1 MLTQEPDNPFQ
12 SPATSSYAVD
22 VETQPQVDDLP
33 VATIKAAIRWF
44 LICGVSAAPSWL
56 IAADETTAVYMGMA
70 TGVFIFIIGYT
81 FLDVR
86 TRKHPLRQR
95 PDVKW
100 TLAITYGTRIA
111 ISLLFPIGFFV
122 DIICGIFAVA
132 ATGLVFENISVDTP
146 TLHFT
151 STLVTTLIQGCLL
164 NFVLAGYGLI
174 VYAICRAYLESRS
187 IHPS

>member
-12 SPATSSYAVD
+12 SPATSSHAVD
-22 VETQPQVDDLP
+22 VETPPQVDDLP
-33 VATIKAAIRWF
+33 IATLKAVIRWF
-44 LICGVSAAPSWL
+44 LICGISAIPSWI
-56 IAADETTAVYMGMA
+56 IASDETTAVYAGMA
-70 TGVFIFIIGYT
+70 TGILIFAIGYT
-81 FLDVR
+81 FLDVL

-95 PDVKW
+95 TDVKW

-111 ISLLFPIGFFV
+111 ISILFPIGFFV
-122 DIICGIFAVA
+122 DFICGIFAVGA
-132 ATGLVFENISVDTP
+132 SSLIFENISVDTP

-174 VYAICRAYLESRS
+174 VLAICSAYEASKPL
-187 IHPS
+187 P